1 MPDYIPSSKR
11 RLSRT
16 SSDQRSSIG
25 VREAPRGHHDEFNE
39 RPNARDDSAE
49 TKGQD
54 GDEELGHGAAGVP
67 KVEIVSAKGAQEK
80 GQQHADQQLLLWLLS
95 HHHLALTH
103 HHGLAVGHGCLL
115 RDGDGDGLSG
125 DHDLLCRLDGLRMLL
140 CSGLRG
146 SVPWGGSVWLH
157 AGAWTFRHIKV
168 PLDGHGRIRHLH
180 AGRPCLRRMAAPRP
194 LAVAL
199 VALLLVPLAGCFAP
213 VEGVRLEGSP
223 GQFILEGQTLAIP
236 PMTPGPLVDETAPW
250 WERTTLDLDQNGIHD
265 ALDGAL
271 GPVWVGLSYGV
282 PLNDGHVAAVEA
294 LGLQVSLRVPAVDA
308 LLLGEVDASALPT
321 LRALDDVVMV
331 ESYGELVFWGDVQTP
346 AVKASSSSVYPDGA
360 WDLGVSGE
368 GVVIAMVDTGVDNE
382 HPGLNEKFVAGYDAV
397 CFLHSM
403 VHQCVAAGGRAE
415 DGSFDPDDGHQHGT
429 ACMGM
434 AAATGKMADGSE
446 SNFTGSAPDAALV
459 DVRIGTD
466 VGAGPFENY
475 LISQEFYESAM
486 NGLQWI
492 IDHKDDAWAGADE
505 SEHGIDII
513 SLSWG
518 ITSHEGGGSDGEDM
532 HSRILNEAME
542 AGIVVSVAAG
552 NDGPDNDGLSGM
564 GSSSLSITVGATD
577 DKDTI
582 DREDDTIAGY
592 SSRGPR
598 RDNGDGNPLNELKP
612 EVTAPGTNIVQAEGC
627 VTSAGCHNDVP
638 GQDAADNGY
647 TNRGSGTSY
656 ATPSVSG
663 IIALMMEAN
672 PDLSPMEIK
681 EILKFT
687 AERRGE
693 PSAPDVDPYWNRD
706 FGWGMVDARAAVEMS
721 LLLVEQ
727 GTTGSIDVSAQVH
740 VDNLTESSDMI
751 TLTGQ
756 AWAQGAPL
764 LAVEYRVDGGE
775 WRSVTFDVE
784 LAVLAS
790 LERMTWTLALD
801 PGAFGAGL
809 HDLEIRAIT
818 DDGVS
823 LSSFATFTGS
833 DASETMG
840 GSASLTAVVVVV
852 VAVALTVAVLVQS
865 RTEAPVRLT
874 ESDDPKSTTPPPSL
888 EGDGSA

>member
-1 MPDYIPSSKR
+1 
-11 RLSRT
+11 
-16 SSDQRSSIG
+16 
-25 VREAPRGHHDEFNE
+25 
-39 RPNARDDSAE
+39 
-49 TKGQD
+49 
-54 GDEELGHGAAGVP
+54 
-67 KVEIVSAKGAQEK
+67 
-80 GQQHADQQLLLWLLS
+80 
-95 HHHLALTH
+95 
-103 HHGLAVGHGCLL
+103 
-115 RDGDGDGLSG
+115 
-125 DHDLLCRLDGLRMLL
+125 
-140 CSGLRG
+140 
-146 SVPWGGSVWLH
+146 
-157 AGAWTFRHIKV
+157 
-168 PLDGHGRIRHLH
+168 
-180 AGRPCLRRMAAPRP
+180 MAAPRM
-194 LAVAL
+194 LAVFL
-199 VALLLVPLAGCFAP
+199 VALLLVPLSGCFAP
-213 VEGVRLEGSP
+213 VEGVAIEGVE
-223 GQFILEGQTLAIP
+223 GQVLLEGQTLTLPTMA
-236 PMTPGPLVDETAPW
+236 PGPLVEEVAPW
-250 WERTTLDLDQNGIHD
+250 WERTTLDLDKNGVHD

-271 GPVWVGLSYGV
+271 GPVWVGLSYGTNV
-282 PLNDGHVAAVEA
+282 EERHVSAVEH
-294 LGLQVSLRVPAVDA
+294 LGLAVELVVPAVDA
-308 LLLGEVDASALPT
+308 ILLGQIDAGLIPT
-321 LRALDDVVMV
+321 LRGLDDVVMV
-331 ESYGELVFWGDVQTP
+331 EAYGDLVFWGDVQTP
-346 AVKASSSSVYPDGA
+346 AVKASSSPVYPEGA

-397 CFLHSM
+397 CFLHSG
-403 VHQCVAAGGRAE
+403 VHQCVLAGGRAE
-415 DGSFDPDDGHQHGT
+415 DGSFDPDDAHQHGT

-434 AAATGKMADGSE
+434 AAATGKMADGSA
-446 SNFTGSAPDAALV
+446 SNFTGSAPDSALV

-475 LISQEFYESAM
+475 LIAQEFYESAM

-532 HSRILNEAME
+532 HSRILDVAME

-598 RDNGDGNPLNELKP
+598 RDNGDSNPLNELKP

-656 ATPSVSG
+656 ATPAVSG

-672 PDLSPMEIK
+672 PNLSPIEIK

-693 PSAPDVDPYWNRD
+693 PSAPEVDPYWNRD

-721 LLLVEQ
+721 FLLLEQ
-727 GTTGSIDVSAQVH
+727 GTTGSIDVSAQAH
-740 VDNLTESSDMI
+740 VENVSQTSSLV

-764 LAVEYRVDGGE
+764 IAVEYRVNGGE
-775 WRSVTFDVE
+775 WRSASFDAN
-784 LAVLAS
+784 LGDLAS
-790 LERMTWTLALD
+790 LERLSWTVALN
-801 PGAFGAGL
+801 PSTFGSGD
-809 HDLEIRAIT
+809 HEVEIRALT
-818 DDGVS
+818 EDGVS

-833 DASETMG
+833 AAGAEATGGTSLVTVASVLLAMAMT
-840 GSASLTAVVVVV
+840 VVVV
-852 VAVALTVAVLVQS
+852 LKS
-865 RTEAPVRLT
+865 RTDPPLRLADQEDVKSSHPPAPIQDGEA
-874 ESDDPKSTTPPPSL
+874 
-888 EGDGSA
+888 A